1 MRIIRILWTDDEVE
15 ALKPHILFLEDKGYQ
30 IDTCSNGNDTIDLVK
45 QNPYDLIFL
54 DENMPGLSGMETLKL
69 IKEVRTDIPVVM
81 ITKSEE
87 EELMEAAIGSEI
99 ADYLIKPVK
108 PKQVL
113 LAIKK
118 ILDQRRLVTEKTTTG
133 YRQEFSRISNM
144 ISTAAS
150 YSDWTELYKKI
161 VFWESELEKS
171 TDPGMDEI
179 LKMQEN
185 EANNSFSKF
194 IMNNYLDWLKPEK
207 VNSPIIS
214 PFLFTK
220 KIFPQIHEHKPL
232 FFILIDNM
240 RYDQWKTISIEL
252 SGLFRIIEEDMYFS
266 ILPTATQF
274 SRNSIFAGLMPSVI
288 STSMPDLWINDDE
301 EEGKNMFEEE
311 LFRNQLKRKGLNY
324 KWSYNK
330 ISSSLEGRKINERV
344 KSMLENDINILVFN
358 FVDMLSHAR
367 TDIGVIR
374 DMAKDE
380 PAYRSL
386 TRSWFIHSSLFELLK
401 ILATNQVKVI
411 FSTDHGTIR
420 VQNPLKI
427 VGDRKTSPNLRYKM
441 GRNLDYDPRK
451 IFEIKDPEKA
461 MLPKTNISSKYIFA
475 LNKDFLI
482 YQNNY
487 NHYAGYYKDTF
498 QHGGISMQEIMLPF
512 AILEPV

>member
-1 MRIIRILWTDDEVE
+1 MRKIRILWTDDEVE
-15 ALKPHILFLEDKGYQ
+15 ALKPHIFFLEEKGYE
-30 IDTCSNGNDTIDLVK
+30 IDTCSNGNDTIDLVR
-45 QNPYDLIFL
+45 QNTYDLIFL
-54 DENMPGLSGMETLKL
+54 DENMPGLSGIETLRL
-69 IKEVRTDIPVVM
+69 IKEIRTDIPVVM
-81 ITKSEE
+81 ITKSDE

-118 ILDQRRLVTEKTTTG
+118 ILDQRRLVTEKTTTD

-144 ISTAAS
+144 ISSAS
-150 YSDWTELYKKI
+150 TYNDWTELYRKI

-171 TDPGMDEI
+171 SDPGMAEI

-194 IMNNYLDWLKPEK
+194 MITNYTSWLDPENKNKPLL
-207 VNSPIIS
+207 SPDL
-214 PFLFTK
+214 FLK
-220 KIFPQIHEHKPL
+220 KIFPQLHQNKPL

-252 SGLFRIIEEDMYFS
+252 SGLYRILEEDIYFS

-274 SRNSIFAGLMPSVI
+274 SRNSIFAGLMPSKI
-288 STSMPDLWINDDE
+288 AEIMPGFWINDDE
-301 EEGKNMFEEE
+301 EEGKNNFEEE
-311 LFRNQLKRKGLNY
+311 LFKSQLIRKGLKY

-330 ISSSLEGRKINERV
+330 ISSSYEGKKVNEKVR
-344 KSMLENDINILVFN
+344 SMLENDINILVFN

-367 TDIGVIR
+367 TEIGVIR
-374 DMAKDE
+374 DLANDE
-380 PAYRSL
+380 PAYLSL
-386 TRSWFIHSSLFELLK
+386 TRSWFLHSSLFELLK
-401 ILATNQVKVI
+401 ILVSYPVKII

-420 VQNPLKI
+420 VQNPVKI
-427 VGDRKTSPNLRYKM
+427 IGDRKTSSNLRYKM
-441 GRNLDYDPRK
+441 GRNLDYDPK
-451 IFEIKDPEKA
+451 KVFELKDPEKA
-461 MLPKTNISSKYIFA
+461 MLPKTNLSSRYIFA
-475 LNKDFLI
+475 LNKDFLV

-498 QHGGISMQEIMLPF
+498 QHGGISMQEIMLPV
-512 AILEPV
+512 ACMEPV